1 MLVLCYLEKV
11 ATFVAWVTE
20 ASKPMALL
28 FFVIV
33 DWITFTLV
41 VFDFE
46 LYWLMNNVALSRLGE
61 IIGQ

>member
-1 MLVLCYLEKV
+1 M
-11 ATFVAWVTE
+11 ATFVAWVAET
-20 ASKPMALL
+20 SKPMGLL